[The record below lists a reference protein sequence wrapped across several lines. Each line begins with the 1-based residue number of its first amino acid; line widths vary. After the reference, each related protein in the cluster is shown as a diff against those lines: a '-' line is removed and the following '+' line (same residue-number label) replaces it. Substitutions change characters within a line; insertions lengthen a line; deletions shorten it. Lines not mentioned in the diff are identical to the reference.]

1 MLLDWRHRRPRRDLR
16 GPALGL
22 GDPMVDNRG
31 HESQGSESGERERTR
46 RRVWREA
53 NRERIAAQARD
64 YRERNR
70 EALAASAR
78 AYRERNKD
86 AIREKAKLYRE
97 RDKEKRREYV
107 RGYNDTHRDRKN
119 EVARESARRVA
130 DRKRAEAARVE
141 AEAKRAE
148 KRRAYAREW
157 YAANREQYLA
167 YQREQRTK
175 QKDADP
181 DAYRAVRRAANKR
194 WRDSHKDEQ
203 NARQR
208 DRYRVEPRPDL
219 DARARYYAAHAEALT
234 ARKRERYWANHEEE
248 LAKQRAWRE
257 REKRRRAAGLPT
269 RALHRVPA
277 AERDANQAGADE
289 FFARTYTP
297 AEVAALMVTPARLIA
312 RWERDSERAR
322 VASYYVLGPE
332 ISSVAMKSAARR
344 ARAERARA
352 ERDAA
357 AKAVRDAENAR
368 LDAIAR
374 AINDGLR
381 HPRAPRSFHD
391 RDDTAPVHGPV
402 ALDRTGIHL

>member
-1 MLLDWRHRRPRRDLR
+1 
-16 GPALGL
+16 
-22 GDPMVDNRG
+22 MVDNDG
-31 HESQGSESGERERTR
+31 QESESFARSERERAR

-70 EALAASAR
+70 EALAASGK

-130 DRKRAEAARVE
+130 DRSRAEAARVE
-141 AEAKRAE
+141 AEARRAE

-167 YQREQRTK
+167 YQHEHRAK

-194 WRDSHKDEQ
+194 WRDSHKEEQ

-208 DRYRVEPRPDL
+208 DRYRAGPRPDL
-219 DARARYYAAHAEALT
+219 DARARYYAAHAEALK
-234 ARKRERYWANHEEE
+234 ARKLERYWANHEEG

-257 REKRRRAAGLPT
+257 REKRRRRIGLPN
-269 RALHRVPA
+269 RALHRVTA
-277 AERDANQAGADE
+277 AERKANQVAADE
-289 FFARTYTP
+289 FFTRAYTP
-297 AEVAALMVTPARLIA
+297 AEVAALMSTPAPLIA

-332 ISSVAMKSAARR
+332 ISSVAMRSAARR
-344 ARAERARA
+344 AEAERVRA

-357 AKAVRDAENAR
+357 LDAENAR
-368 LDAIAR
+368 LDAIAK

-381 HPRAPRSFHD
+381 HPRGPRSFHG
-391 RDDTAPVHGPV
+391 RDETAPVRGPT
-402 ALDRTGIHL
+402 ALDHTGINL